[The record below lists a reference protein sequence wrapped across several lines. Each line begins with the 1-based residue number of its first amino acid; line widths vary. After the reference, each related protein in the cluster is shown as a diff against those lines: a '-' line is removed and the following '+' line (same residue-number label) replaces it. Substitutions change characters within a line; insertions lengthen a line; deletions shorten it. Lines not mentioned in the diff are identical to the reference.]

1 MISWQLACGTVLSRR
16 AASTS
21 CCRTCLGWLATL
33 RVRMD
38 LEAKGEPGLVWV
50 AGEVRAA
57 RQRPEAF
64 DAAFA
69 EATVF
74 VQRLWERVGVM
85 TADLPD
91 RGRWVLAFST
101 LPRLARYASGVPWLS
116 TSGSDLL
123 DQLPP
128 GVGVLLDVEDA
139 HGLPLLPH
147 GDARPRF
154 SNEAASG

>member
-1 MISWQLACGTVLSRR
+1 
-16 AASTS
+16 
-21 CCRTCLGWLATL
+21 
-33 RVRMD
+33 MD
-38 LEAKGEPGLVWV
+38 LDAEDEPELVSV
-50 AGEVRAA
+50 AGEVRVA

-74 VQRLWERVGVM
+74 VQRLRDRVGVM

-101 LPRLARYASGVPWLS
+101 LPRLASYAGGVSWLS
-116 TSGSDLL
+116 TSGADLL

-128 GVGVLLDVEDA
+128 GVGVLLDVQDA
-139 HGLPLLPH
+139 HGLPLLPRTNTRARFG
-147 GDARPRF
+147 GDAAP
-154 SNEAASG
+154 G